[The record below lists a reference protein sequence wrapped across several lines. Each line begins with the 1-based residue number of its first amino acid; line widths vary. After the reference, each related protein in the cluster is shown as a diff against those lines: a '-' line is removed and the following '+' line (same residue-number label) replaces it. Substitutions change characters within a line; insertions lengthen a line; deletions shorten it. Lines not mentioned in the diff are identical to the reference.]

1 MDKIKFNDGTFYE
14 INDGASLGRIE
25 IPAASEGIGG
35 IVDTLCSKDNLDEI
49 QFLTDDDVS
58 GEYTDMKL
66 TNPVCHIEQA
76 KSGVV
81 IVFGLEEKTDIE
93 KRLDDLEDGQET
105 QDGAIADLGE
115 AVSEIVEGE

>member
-25 IPAASEGIGG
+25 IPAASEEIGG

-76 KSGVV
+76 ESGVV
-81 IVFGLEEKTDIE
+81 IVFGLEEKSDIE

>member
-1 MDKIKFNDGTFYE
+1 
-14 INDGASLGRIE
+14 
-25 IPAASEGIGG
+25 
-35 IVDTLCSKDNLDEI
+35 
-49 QFLTDDDVS
+49 
-58 GEYTDMKL
+58 MKL

-76 KSGVV
+76 ESGVV
-81 IVFGLEEKTDIE
+81 IVFGLEEKSDIE